1 MKAIKFTYF
10 SLNNLDKNNHI
21 EKIPVTVIN
30 VDHLFCMGSKFLESD
45 ELNLS
50 LLWGGTRIDSEY
62 LKSLEATTKSMFAQ
76 RHRCVNCRHIFAQK
90 VIAIQEHLLSCK
102 HWLFFLTKF
111 KAIGFWLADSSKLQL
126 FTNKQNRMV
135 AFY

>member
-50 LLWGGTRIDSEY
+50 LLLGGTRTDNEH
-62 LKSLEATTKSMFAQ
+62 LKSLEATTKLMFAQ
-76 RHRCVNCRHIFAQK
+76 RNRCVYCRHIFVQK
-90 VIAIQEHLLSCK
+90 VTCNPRTFIIL
-102 HWLFFLTKF
+102 
-111 KAIGFWLADSSKLQL
+111 
-126 FTNKQNRMV
+126 
-135 AFY
+135 

>member
-10 SLNNLDKNNHI
+10 SLNYLDKNYLDKNNHI

-30 VDHLFCMGSKFLESD
+30 VDHLFCMGCKFLESD

-50 LLWGGTRIDSEY
+50 LLLGGTRIDNEY
-62 LKSLEATTKSMFAQ
+62 LKSLEATTKLMFAQ
-76 RHRCVNCRHIFAQK
+76 RSRCVNCRHIFAQK

-102 HWLFFLTKF
+102 H
-111 KAIGFWLADSSKLQL
+111 
-126 FTNKQNRMV
+126 
-135 AFY
+135 